1 MPSYGPFCVGIAE
14 RPFPGQPHL
23 DDGWAVPEI
32 PVMIRLV
39 LVLLLA
45 AGSARADLADEA
57 DLNAG
62 LRVIAAGNFIR
73 KACPDIEARRIRGI
87 AYIRQ
92 LAGIALDRGY
102 SEATIRAY
110 IDDDDAKAVVEG
122 QAMAHL
128 RARGLGAGS
137 TEDYCRVGRLE
148 IAEGTTIGRLL
159 RER

>member
-1 MPSYGPFCVGIAE
+1 ML
-14 RPFPGQPHL
+14 R
-23 DDGWAVPEI
+23 
-32 PVMIRLV
+32 
-39 LVLLLA
+39 LA
-45 AGSARADLADEA
+45 ALLVVIALPARADLADEA

-92 LAGIALDRGY
+92 LASIALDRGY

-110 IDDDDAKAVVEG
+110 IDDDAAKAVVEG

-128 RARGLGAGS
+128 RARGLGAGAP
-137 TEDYCRVGRLE
+137 EDYCRVGRLE